1 MPQRFFRV
9 DSEMSAREKFTDIL
23 LQAWAD
29 RLTLRPGTAP
39 NELYASLHRD
49 YLRSLPDICA
59 MITRSFHARFVTL
72 IPIDERV
79 LNGSLSV
86 SYVFSIVREDL
97 FLILQVPVDPRHME
111 LPSIT
116 AQVEA
121 ANYFEREMND
131 LFGIMAFPN
140 VHRLASHPDWPDEAH
155 PMLKDFDMRKSVP
168 RAKGTFDF
176 NPVGGEGV
184 FEIPVGPVHAGIIE
198 PGHFRFSVAG
208 EPIINLDFQL
218 HYTHKGTEKIAEGR
232 PTQHV
237 VFLAERISGDSA
249 FAHAAAYCDS
259 IERLAGIEIPQRAI
273 IIRTMLLELERLYNH
288 VGDIGAILLDVGYAV
303 GAATAFRLR
312 EELLQ
317 LNEILTG
324 SRLLHGMAHIGG
336 VTRYIEDT
344 LIKRDAIR
352 TTLKQMQQMFN
363 ALIEWILSTSS
374 VLDRLETTGILRRKD
389 ALQLGVVGLAARASG
404 IDRDVRKDHPHL
416 TYPYLHFEPIIH
428 QEGDVFARFKVRVA
442 EVEQSVE
449 IIRQLSGQHLGE
461 TLVNPVHAL
470 PASSCAL
477 GYVEGWR
484 GEIVHW
490 VMTDAGGNIFRWKIT
505 DPSFHNWRALSFA
518 VRGNIVPDFPVI
530 NKSFNLSYS
539 GNDR

>member
-1 MPQRFFRV
+1 
-9 DSEMSAREKFTDIL
+9 
-23 LQAWAD
+23 
-29 RLTLRPGTAP
+29 
-39 NELYASLHRD
+39 
-49 YLRSLPDICA
+49 
-59 MITRSFHARFVTL
+59 
-72 IPIDERV
+72 
-79 LNGSLSV
+79 
-86 SYVFSIVREDL
+86 
-97 FLILQVPVDPRHME
+97 ME

-116 AQVEA
+116 AQVDA
-121 ANYFEREMND
+121 ASFFEREMND
-131 LFGIMAFPN
+131 WFGIMAFPN
-140 VHRLASHPDWPDEAH
+140 VHRLASHPDWPDESH
-155 PMLKDFDMRKSVP
+155 PMLRDFDLRTSVP
-168 RAKGTFDF
+168 RVKGSFDF
-176 NPVGGEGV
+176 NPVEGEGV

-232 PTQHV
+232 PPRHV

-259 IERLAGIEIPQRAI
+259 IERLAGIEIPHRAI
-273 IIRTMLLELERLYNH
+273 IVRTILLELERLYNH
-288 VGDIGAILLDVGYAV
+288 IGDVGAILLDVGYTV
-303 GAATAFRLR
+303 GAATAFSLR

-324 SRLLHGMAHIGG
+324 SRLLHGITQIGG

-344 LIKRDAIR
+344 QAKRDAIR
-352 TTLKQMQQMFN
+352 GTLKHVKQTFD

-389 ALQLGVVGLAARASG
+389 ALQLGVVGIAARASG
-404 IDRDVRKDHPHL
+404 IDRDLRKDHPHL
-416 TYPYLHFEPIIH
+416 TYPYLHYEPVVH
-428 QEGDVFARFKVRVA
+428 QEGDVFARFRVRVD
-442 EVEQSVE
+442 EVTQSAE
-449 IIRQLSGQHLGE
+449 IIRQLLGQHHGE
-461 TLVNPVHAL
+461 PLANQINAL
-470 PASSCAL
+470 PPLSCAL

-490 VMTDAGGNIFRWKIT
+490 VMTDKAGKIYRWKVT
-505 DPSFHNWRALSFA
+505 DPSFHNWRALSLA
-518 VRGNIVPDFPVI
+518 VRGNIIPDFPVI